1 MKKINK
7 KVIILLILFIS
18 IGFAYLST
26 NLNIIGITNVKGN
39 TWDIHFENVQVLHS
53 VEGNPTPTIDTAKTT
68 VNYTA
73 NLNLPGDYFEFTVD
87 VVNAGSLDAM
97 IEDIVTKINDTD
109 ISNLPDYLDFFI
121 TYADGTELENN
132 QILEASKTETIKI
145 KVEFIYDIDNQELP
159 STDSSFNFKT
169 TVKYTQSDENATA
182 VNHPHYGYT
191 VNFAEG
197 YKTDLENTVIVSEKI
212 PEKVIE
218 YNNSESAINSFMEQ
232 VGDGK
237 RREFYLKHLIAPDT
251 KWCIKTSDGRN
262 SCDDNFF
269 FDTFQKCR
277 RYLKGA
283 PDDGITYTCE
293 KTVTKNA
300 VKESYVEFNI
310 TDEMV
315 LEDSNLKKGT
325 YTLRGGI
332 NEYRVEIAEN
342 FVSIFEENKATL
354 IEAFGQNNCSNGNG
368 NYFYC
373 TNSKMEVNV
382 EIWGTISVRDH
393 DYPYSCDIFN
403 EGLGFST
410 KIISNCGSTERL
422 PH

>member
-121 TYADGTELENN
+121 TYEDGTELENN
-132 QILEASKTETIKI
+132 QILETNKTETIKI

-159 STDSSFNFKT
+159 STDSSFDFST

-182 VNHPHYGYT
+182 VEHPHYAYT
-191 VNFAEG
+191 VNFVTNYAQ
-197 YKTDLENTVIVSEKI
+197 DSNRSVIVNQEI
-212 PEKVIE
+212 PEEVIE
-218 YNNSESAINSFMEQ
+218 YNNPESAINAFMEQ
-232 VGDGK
+232 TGDGI
-237 RREFYLKHLIAPDT
+237 RREFYLKHWISPDT
-251 KWCIKTSDGRN
+251 KWCIVTSEGFN
-262 SCDDNFF
+262 SCDEDIDVYFNSL
-269 FDTFQKCR
+269 KRCK
-277 RYLKGA
+277 RYLKNA
-283 PDDGITYTCE
+283 PDDGITFTCE

-332 NEYRVEIAEN
+332 NEYNEDDNKPV
-342 FVSIFEENKATL
+342 FESNKVNL
-354 IEAFGQNNCSNGNG
+354 IEAFGQNNCRIGDAHDDYG
-368 NYFYC
+368 FLC
-373 TNSKMEVNV
+373 ENSKLKVH
-382 EIWGTISVRDH
+382 IYDGGKISIQDFEEE
-393 DYPYSCDIFN
+393 YSCNIFK
-403 EGLGFST
+403 SSYRT
-410 KIISNCGSTERL
+410 SSNCGSTERL